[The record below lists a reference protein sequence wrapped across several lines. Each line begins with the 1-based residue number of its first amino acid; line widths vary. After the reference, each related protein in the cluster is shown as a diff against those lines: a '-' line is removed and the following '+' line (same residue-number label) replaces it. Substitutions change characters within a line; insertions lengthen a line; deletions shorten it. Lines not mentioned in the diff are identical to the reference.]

1 MFTNLPAHAGYM
13 VGFGIGG
20 YYLTKW
26 DERLVVLIKEKQA
39 ELEEMEEK
47 RAQRRLKREAKKRA
61 LEAAQPEAEAA

>member
-1 MFTNLPAHAGYM
+1 
-13 VGFGIGG
+13 
-20 YYLTKW
+20 
-26 DERLVVLIKEKQA
+26 LVVLIKEKQA